1 METKET
7 KIQVPDGYEIDKEN
21 STFDCIKFKLID
33 KKLTYDDV
41 AKELFED
48 KEICYIDI
56 VGDVEKGKVEKE
68 YVLDPNNCTSEKQAE
83 KLISIN
89 KLLNVAK
96 YLNREW
102 KPNWK
107 DADERKYFI
116 YTCPRDYYIGVK
128 SATVHMSDIVYFKS
142 EELAKQAIE
151 ILGEET
157 VKTALSTDW

>member
-1 METKET
+1 METKELKT
-7 KIQVPDGYEIDKEN
+7 QVPEGYEIDKEN
-21 STFDCIKFKLID
+21 STFECIKFKPI
-33 KKLTYDDV
+33 KKHLTYEDV
-41 AKELFED
+41 AKRLFED
-48 KEICYIDI
+48 KEICYIDA
-56 VGDVEKGKVEKE
+56 VGAVRKGKVEKE
-68 YVLDPNNCTSEKQAE
+68 YVLDPNNCTSQKQIE

-116 YTCPRDYYIGVK
+116 YICPRDCYIGVK
-128 SATVHMSDIVYFKS
+128 SATIHMSDIVYFKS

-151 ILGEET
+151 ILGEDAI
-157 VKTALSTDW
+157 KTALSTDW

>member
-1 METKET
+1 METKELKT
-7 KIQVPDGYEIDKEN
+7 QVPEGYEIDKEN
-21 STFDCIKFKLID
+21 STFECIKFKPI
-33 KKLTYDDV
+33 KKHLTYEDV
-41 AKELFED
+41 AKELFEGND
-48 KEICYIDI
+48 KYIYFFPHN
-56 VGDVEKGKVEKE
+56 KGWMNAVF
-68 YVLDPNNCTSEKQAE
+68 TSQKQIE

-116 YTCPRDYYIGVK
+116 YICPRDCYIGVK
-128 SATVHMSDIVYFKS
+128 SATIHMSDIVYFKS
-142 EELAKQAIE
+142 EELAKQAME

-157 VKTALSTDW
+157 IKTALSTDW